1 MADELAPNPPA
12 PLSPDEELAWRAL
25 ARAVLVI
32 PKVLDG
38 ELLQAQGL
46 GLTEYSVLM
55 NLSEQPAR
63 SMRMNELANAALISV
78 SGLTRVV
85 ERLTRQGLVERVKA
99 GTDGR
104 GQLAVLTPAGL
115 ARLQKAYPTLLAGVR
130 EHVMDHLA
138 DLDLAAFTRAM
149 SGIAAPEM
157 GPPVRRTPSLASL
170 TNGRQREKTTGPQG
184 AR

>member
-1 MADELAPNPPA
+1 MANEPAPNPPA
-12 PLSPDEELAWRAL
+12 PLTPDEELAWRAL

-55 NLSEQPAR
+55 NLSEQPGR
-63 SMRMNELANAALISV
+63 SMRMSELANAVMISA

-85 ERLTRQGLVERVKA
+85 ERLTRQGLAERARA

-104 GQLAVLTPAGL
+104 GQLAVLTPAGF
-115 ARLQKAYPTLLAGVR
+115 ARLEQAYPTLLAGVR

-138 DLDLAAFTRAM
+138 DLDLAAFTHAM
-149 SGIAAPEM
+149 AGIAAPEM
-157 GPPVRRTPSLASL
+157 GPPVRRTPNLASL
-170 TNGRQREKTTGPQG
+170 TNGRQRETTTGPQG